1 MNQLLISTKIL
12 SLSLSL
18 SLSHIYYPA
27 AFLSVESES
36 MEGAKEEEEEEEEE
50 ESASEEALDRHDL
63 ELSLGFTWGNLL
75 LVQLWTPYGHGGFT
89 GYDTAN
95 ARIILSLSV
104 CVQFNFGSGVQEWSG
119 VEFLKLRLPF
129 VLQLQSVQLLTS
141 HWLNIIIII
150 IIW

>member
-1 MNQLLISTKIL
+1 
-12 SLSLSL
+12 
-18 SLSHIYYPA
+18 
-27 AFLSVESES
+27 

-89 GYDTAN
+89 GYNTAN
-95 ARIILSLSV
+95 ARIILSLSLSL

-119 VEFLKLRLPF
+119 ISETAAAICTSTSKCSTSNF
-129 VLQLQSVQLLTS
+129 SLT
-141 HWLNIIIII
+141 
-150 IIW
+150 